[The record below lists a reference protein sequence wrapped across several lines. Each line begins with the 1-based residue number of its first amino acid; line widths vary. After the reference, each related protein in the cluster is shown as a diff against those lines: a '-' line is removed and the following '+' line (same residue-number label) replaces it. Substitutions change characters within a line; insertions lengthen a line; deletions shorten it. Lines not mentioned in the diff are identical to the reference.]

1 MQVFIS
7 AHVFIVFWNFFSLSC
22 ELCFALEAKDSV
34 AIVEAGEEELFL
46 TSADKEL
53 GCGVDLSGDFLPAV
67 AASPLFS
74 FTGSFPFSFVLTP
87 VPRPLPSPI
96 LLCPSSTC
104 VIVSFTSLVSLS
116 VVLSMHLSVSVC
128 F

>member
-7 AHVFIVFWNFFSLSC
+7 AHVFIVFWNFFNLSC

-34 AIVEAGEEELFL
+34 AIVEVGEDELFL

-53 GCGVDLSGDFLPAV
+53 FFGEDLSGDFLPAMAV
-67 AASPLFS
+67 SLLFS
-74 FTGSFPFSFVLTP
+74 LTASFTFSLVLTP
-87 VPRPLPSPI
+87 APRPLLSPI

-104 VIVSFTSLVSLS
+104 VIVSFTSLVSES
-116 VVLSMHLSVSVC
+116 VVLSMHLRVCVC